1 MLQTTRGIVLRS
13 VKYGETSLICTIFT
27 DIYGVQS
34 YMVQGVRSSS
44 KTKQSRAGL
53 LQPATLL
60 DMVVYYKPQ
69 ANLQRIKE
77 FHPACI
83 YTSLQEHIVKNSI
96 ALFSVEL
103 LLRLLPEH
111 APMPELFDIA
121 FEYFCSLDAVDAHAA
136 GNYPVYFLSA
146 CCNILGYN
154 INGRY
159 TPATPHLNLQEGGF
173 TAQLPTERPFVP
185 DEDAMMLDKLLQVQ
199 HISEIPAIELNG
211 AARFRLLDWLLAF
224 MHNHTQH
231 MGEIRSLPVL
241 RAVLHA

>member
-1 MLQTTRGIVLRS
+1 MLQKTRGIVLRS
-13 VKYGETSLICTIFT
+13 VKYGETSLVCTIFT

-34 YMVQGVRSSS
+34 YLVQGIRSST

-53 LQPATLL
+53 LQPVTLL
-60 DMVVYYKPQ
+60 DMVVYHNPQ

-77 FHPACI
+77 FQPAYI
-83 YTSLQEHIVKNSI
+83 YQSLQEHVVKNSI

-111 APMPELFDIA
+111 APMPELLDA
-121 FEYFCSLDAVDAHAA
+121 AYEYFCSLDTVDTNAA
-136 GNYPVYFLSA
+136 GNYPVYFLTA

-154 INGRY
+154 INGRHS
-159 TPATPHLNLQEGGF
+159 PETPHLNLREGGF
-173 TAQLPTERPFVP
+173 TTQLPAERPFVP
-185 DEDAMMLDKLLQVQ
+185 DEDALMLDKILQAQ
-199 HISEIPAIELNG
+199 HISEITKIEMNG

-224 MHNHTQH
+224 IHNHTQH

-241 RAVLHA
+241 RAVLHG

>member
-1 MLQTTRGIVLRS
+1 MLQKTRGIVLRT

-27 DIYGVQS
+27 EIYGVQS
-34 YMVQGVRSSS
+34 YLVQGIRSSS

-60 DMVVYYKPQ
+60 DMVVYRKPQ
-69 ANLQRIKE
+69 ANLQRIRE
-77 FHPACI
+77 FQPAYI
-83 YTSLQEHIVKNSI
+83 YQSLQEHVVKNSI

-103 LLRLLPEH
+103 LLRLLPED
-111 APMPELFDIA
+111 APMPELYDTVY
-121 FEYFCSLDAVDAHAA
+121 EYFCSLDTVGINDA
-136 GNYPVYFLSA
+136 GNYPVYFLTV

-159 TPATPHLNLQEGGF
+159 TVTTPHLNLQEGGF
-173 TAQLPTERPFVP
+173 TTQLPTERPFVP

-199 HISEIPAIELNG
+199 HISEITGIEMNS

-224 MHNHTQH
+224 IHNHTQH

-241 RAVLHA
+241 RTVLHG

>member
-1 MLQTTRGIVLRS
+1 MLQKTRGIVLRS

-34 YMVQGVRSSS
+34 YIVQGVRSSS

-53 LQPATLL
+53 LQPATML
-60 DMVVYYKPQ
+60 DMVVYNKPH

-77 FHPACI
+77 FTPAYI
-83 YTSLQEHIVKNSI
+83 YQSLQEHVVKNSI

-111 APMPELFDIA
+111 APMPELFDEVY
-121 FEYFCSLDAVDAHAA
+121 EYFRSLDTVDAAMA
-136 GNYPVYFLSA
+136 GNYPVYFLTV

-154 INGRY
+154 ITGRY
-159 TPATPHLNLQEGGF
+159 TPATPHLNLVEGGF
-173 TAQLPTERPFVP
+173 TAHLPTERPFVP
-185 DEDAMMLDKLLQVQ
+185 DEDARMLDKILAVQ
-199 HISEIPAIELNG
+199 HIDELTTVEMNG

-224 MHNHTQH
+224 IHNHTQH